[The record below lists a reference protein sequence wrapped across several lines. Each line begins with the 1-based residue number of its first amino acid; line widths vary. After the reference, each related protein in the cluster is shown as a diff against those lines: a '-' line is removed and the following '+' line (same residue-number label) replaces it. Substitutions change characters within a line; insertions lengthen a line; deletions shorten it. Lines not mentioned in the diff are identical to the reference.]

1 MKGLSFNSGLL
12 GMFGVEQ
19 AIEILA
25 EHGYQA
31 IDISLEVDPPFLPA
45 PPPHMSPQ
53 ADANTRRRVRRCA
66 EQAGVEI
73 AALNAHT
80 NPINGAPEVRKANV
94 QFVRESI
101 ELAYDLGAKYVVTGA
116 GVKNFYGREAQYWE
130 WLVDGFRELV
140 AEADRLGL
148 TMAVEAGGSPGQ
160 LVHNTSRMQ
169 KLLSYEGLESLQV
182 LFDPSAYQIR
192 GESAVEAY
200 KALSQRVAHVHAKD
214 GKGNPEDFEFPPLG
228 MGDVDYEGLVDAMI
242 AVGYTGYISVEY
254 EAFAWGYDPDP
265 RKVLTES
272 KAFFDSIFSSR
283 GISFGESR
291 A

>member
-12 GMFGVEQ
+12 GMFSVEQ

-45 PPPHMSPQ
+45 LPPHMVPQ

-80 NPINGAPEVRKANV
+80 NPIHGAPEIRKANV
-94 QFVRESI
+94 QFVKESI
-101 ELAYDLGAKYVVTGA
+101 ELASDLGAKYVVTGA
-116 GVKNFYGREAQYWE
+116 GVKNFYGRESQYWE

-140 AEADRLGL
+140 AEADHLGV
-148 TMAVEAGGSPGQ
+148 TMAVEAGGAPGQ
-160 LVHNTSRMQ
+160 LVHNTSRMLN
-169 KLLSYEGLESLQV
+169 LLSYDGLEALGL

-200 KALSQRVAHVHAKD
+200 KTLSQRVVHVHAKD

-228 MGDVDYEGLVDAMI
+228 MGDVDFEGLVGAMM
-242 AVGYTGYISVEY
+242 AAGYDGYISVEF
-254 EAFAWGYDPDP
+254 EAFAWGHDPDP
-265 RKVLTES
+265 RKVLAES
-272 KAFFDSIFSSR
+272 KAFFDSIFSKKASLSE
-283 GISFGESR
+283 GK